1 MPASSFVAWA
11 GSPVIGVARVTR
23 VTEPDHTNVFA
34 TSRAPLPATPDS
46 VRGVAGVAHD
56 DSRAG
61 AVTRAT
67 RASAGGVPQIDHTNQ
82 SGNPSNPGHPGDG
95 SGAQPLAVPLDE
107 ERAALI
113 EHEGGIPRE
122 WAEGFARL
130 DPNRPPGDVPL
141 RRWRTFVD
149 DIGVFLDGR
158 WAATA
163 AALGW
168 GPGEL
173 FGCDRD
179 RPFARVDTAGLLWL
193 LNGDTLVALSSEIAV
208 IERVTG
214 ARQTYRRRAPR
225 DGDVSLA
232 WEMQT

>member
-23 VTEPDHTNVFA
+23 VTEPDRTNVFA
-34 TSRAPLPATPDS
+34 TSRAPIPATPDS
-46 VRGVAGVAHD
+46 VPGVAGVAHD

-61 AVTRAT
+61 AVTPAT
-67 RASAGGVPQIDHTNQ
+67 RASTDGVPQIDHTDQ
-82 SGNPSNPGHPGDG
+82 CGNPCNPGHPNDW
-95 SGAQPLAVPLDE
+95 SGARPLAVALDE

-141 RRWRTFVD
+141 RRWRTFVN
-149 DIGVFLDGR
+149 DIGVFLDGG
-158 WAATA
+158 WGATA

-179 RPFARVDTAGLLWL
+179 RPFARVDIAGLLWL
-193 LNGDTLVALSSEIAV
+193 LNGNTLVALSTEIAV
-208 IERVTG
+208 IERFTG
-214 ARQTYRRRAPR
+214 ARQTYRRRPPR
-225 DGDVSLA
+225 DGEVSLA

>member
-1 MPASSFVAWA
+1 MPASSFIAWA
-11 GSPVIGVARVTR
+11 GSPVIGVTRVTW
-23 VTEPDHTNVFA
+23 VTEPDRANVLG
-34 TSRAPLPATPDS
+34 TSRAPIPATPAS
-46 VRGVAGVAHD
+46 VPGVVGVAHR

-61 AVTRAT
+61 ALTPAT
-67 RASAGGVPQIDHTNQ
+67 RASTGGVPQIDHTDQ
-82 SGNPSNPGHPGDG
+82 SGNPSTSGHPGEC
-95 SGAQPLAVPLDE
+95 SGARPLAVALDE

-113 EHEGGIPRE
+113 EYEGGIPRE

-130 DPNRPPGDVPL
+130 EPNRPPGDVPL

-149 DIGVFLDGR
+149 DTGVFLDGG

-179 RPFARVDTAGLLWL
+179 QPFARVNTAGILWL
-193 LNGDTLVALSSEIAV
+193 LNGDKLVALSSEIAV

-214 ARQTYRRRAPR
+214 ARQTYRRRPPR
-225 DGDVSLA
+225 DEEVSLA
-232 WEMQT
+232 WKIQT

>member
-11 GSPVIGVARVTR
+11 GSPVIGVTRVTR
-23 VTEPDHTNVFA
+23 VTEPDRTNVSA
-34 TSRAPLPATPDS
+34 TSRATIPATPDS
-46 VRGVAGVAHD
+46 APGVAGVAHG

-61 AVTRAT
+61 AVTPAT
-67 RASAGGVPQIDHTNQ
+67 RAATGGVPQIGYTDQ
-82 SGNPSNPGHPGDG
+82 SGNPSNPGNPGDC
-95 SGAQPLAVPLDE
+95 SDARPLAVALDE

-113 EHEGGIPRE
+113 EHEGGIPRG

-130 DPNRPPGDVPL
+130 EPNRPPGDVPL
-141 RRWRTFVD
+141 RRWQTFVD
-149 DIGVFLDGR
+149 DIGLFLDGG

-163 AALGW
+163 SALGW

-173 FGCDRD
+173 FGCDRY
-179 RPFARVDTAGLLWL
+179 RPFARLDSAGLLWL

-214 ARQTYRRRAPR
+214 ARQTYRRRPTR
-225 DGDVSLA
+225 DGEVSLA
-232 WEMQT
+232 WEMLT

>member
-1 MPASSFVAWA
+1 VA
-11 GSPVIGVARVTR
+11 
-23 VTEPDHTNVFA
+23 
-34 TSRAPLPATPDS
+34 
-46 VRGVAGVAHD
+46 
-56 DSRAG
+56 
-61 AVTRAT
+61 
-67 RASAGGVPQIDHTNQ
+67 
-82 SGNPSNPGHPGDG
+82 
-95 SGAQPLAVPLDE
+95 LDE

-130 DPNRPPGDVPL
+130 EPNRPPGDVPL

-149 DIGVFLDGR
+149 DIGLFLDGG

-179 RPFARVDTAGLLWL
+179 HPFARLDSAGLLWL

-214 ARQTYRRRAPR
+214 ARQTYRRRPPR
-225 DGDVSLA
+225 DGEVSPA
-232 WEMQT
+232 WEMLT